1 MMKCD
6 TYTMLMQQVLD
17 GVEIGEEERERM
29 REHEAQCATCRAQGK
44 ALRSVQTRCA
54 RLDDAVE
61 APEAFRQG
69 WRRAVREEAAARKR
83 RFSPRVMASAA
94 AAVLVVALGG
104 TTLWQWT
111 QSDGAMPESM
121 QMKRTMS
128 SADAGMGM
136 AYGAAYD
143 QSFVAN
149 EADGVEEDDTATGE
163 KRIRTANISLRTAD
177 FDQVLTQLRALPS
190 QFGGYV
196 SDEDAYGVAGE
207 EARSAS
213 MSMRVEAS
221 QLDAF
226 LEDVS
231 ALGEIRSRSV
241 NTQDVTEAYA
251 DVSGRLESA
260 KARRT
265 RLNELIGQAQDI
277 SELIELEAALSEVQA
292 TIEGYER
299 TLLGWDTRVQ
309 YATVYI
315 SVRETLSGDAA
326 REGELGLGARIQGAL
341 ADSLSSLSAFVQSAL
356 VFVVAAL
363 PWCLAAGAVALAIRI
378 ILKLRKKAKK

>member
-6 TYTMLMQQVLD
+6 TYTMLMHQVLD

-29 REHEAQCATCRAQGK
+29 REHEAQCAACRAQGK
-44 ALRSVQTRCA
+44 ALRSVQARCVH
-54 RLDDAVE
+54 LDDAVE

-94 AAVLVVALGG
+94 AAVLVVAMGG
-104 TTLWQWT
+104 STLWQWT
-111 QSDGAMPESM
+111 QSDGAMPEQM
-121 QMKRTMS
+121 QMTRMMS

-149 EADGVEEDDTATGE
+149 EADGVEEDDAATGE

-196 SDEDAYGVAGE
+196 SDEDSYGVAGE

-226 LEDVS
+226 LEDVG
-231 ALGEIRSRSV
+231 ALGEICSRSV
-241 NTQDVTEAYA
+241 STQDVTEAYA

-277 SELIELEAALSEVQA
+277 SELIELEAALSEVQT

-309 YATVYI
+309 YATVYV
-315 SVRETLSGDAA
+315 SVRETLSEDAA

-341 ADSLSSLSAFVQSAL
+341 ADSLSTLADFVQGVL
-356 VFVVAAL
+356 VFAVVAL
-363 PWCLAAGAVALAIRI
+363 PWCLAAGVVALAIRI
-378 ILKLRKKAKK
+378 ILKLRKKAK

>member
-6 TYTMLMQQVLD
+6 TYTMLMHQVLD

-29 REHEAQCATCRAQGK
+29 REHEAQCAACRAQGK
-44 ALRSVQTRCA
+44 ALRSVQARCVH
-54 RLDDAVE
+54 LDDAVE

-111 QSDGAMPESM
+111 QSDGAMPEQM
-121 QMKRTMS
+121 QMTRMMS
-128 SADAGMGM
+128 SADAGMDM

-149 EADGVEEDDTATGE
+149 EADGVEEDDAATGE

-177 FDQVLTQLRALPS
+177 FDQVLTQLRALPG

-196 SDEDAYGVAGE
+196 SDEDSYGVAGE

-226 LEDVS
+226 LEDVG

-241 NTQDVTEAYA
+241 STQDVTEAYA

-277 SELIELEAALSEVQA
+277 SELIELEAALSEVQT

-309 YATVYI
+309 YATVYV
-315 SVRETLSGDAA
+315 SVCETLSEDAA

-341 ADSLSSLSAFVQSAL
+341 ADSLSTLADFVQGVL
-356 VFVVAAL
+356 VFAVVAL
-363 PWCLAAGAVALAIRI
+363 PWCLAAGVVALAIRI

>member
-6 TYTMLMQQVLD
+6 TYTMLMHQVLD

-29 REHEAQCATCRAQGK
+29 REHEAQCAACRAQGK
-44 ALRSVQTRCA
+44 ALRSVQARCVH
-54 RLDDAVE
+54 LDDAVE

-111 QSDGAMPESM
+111 QSDGAMPEQM
-121 QMKRTMS
+121 QMTRMMS

-149 EADGVEEDDTATGE
+149 EADGVEEDDAATGE

-196 SDEDAYGVAGE
+196 SDEDSYGVAGE

-226 LEDVS
+226 LEDVG
-231 ALGEIRSRSV
+231 ALGEICSRSV
-241 NTQDVTEAYA
+241 STQDVTEAYA

-277 SELIELEAALSEVQA
+277 SELIELEAALSEVQT

-309 YATVYI
+309 YATVYV
-315 SVRETLSGDAA
+315 SVRETLSEDAA

-341 ADSLSSLSAFVQSAL
+341 ADSLSTLADFVQGVL
-356 VFVVAAL
+356 VFAVVAL
-363 PWCLAAGAVALAIRI
+363 PWCLAAGVVALAIRI
-378 ILKLRKKAKK
+378 ILKLRKKAK